1 MSKLLGIIF
10 AFILTIMCTAC
21 TGSFQASHP
30 HHQKLLMNFADEMDG
45 RQSDMAALSSDRA
58 GISAHPDIIPVTGS
72 GASLNSYGA
81 VHASPADLAGVPENI
96 LAGQKKKLG
105 LSREESQALGCD
117 LGDRFDRKAL
127 LAYNFSDQQSRLAL
141 HMNVEGPSFS
151 DPGHFQLNSFAIR
164 FTHKFQK
171 PAQRQKNLCLF
182 PSGFQGL
189 LGSSYHE
196 FFIRNN
202 YTVMDELKDMGLDLR

>member
-1 MSKLLGIIF
+1 MSKMLGIIF
-10 AFILTIMCTAC
+10 AFALTIFCTAC

-30 HHQKLLMNFADEMDG
+30 HHQKLLMNFNDPELSVIRDDLSADK
-45 RQSDMAALSSDRA
+45 AASMGVVEANSGSSLPARYGSINAASSGAAPDDIA
-58 GISAHPDIIPVTGS
+58 GILNEATG
-72 GASLNSYGA
+72 ARK
-81 VHASPADLAGVPENI
+81 E
-96 LAGQKKKLG
+96 KLG
-105 LSREESQALGCD
+105 LSREDSQALGCD
-117 LGDRFDRKAL
+117 IGDRFDRKAL

-202 YTVMDELKDMGLDLR
+202 YTVVDQLKDMGLDLK